1 MTKSTDCDDTLL
13 IASNSEADSCLSV
26 ESPLRLMQ
34 SIDPEPADPKPMI
47 SVIVCAY
54 RHEEY
59 IEQCLRSI
67 SNEILQ
73 SLEVLIIDDGSPD
86 ETLRKCLGFQFRQ
99 GVAVRVY
106 TKPNLGL
113 VHSLRYGLE
122 LARGRYVAFMASDD
136 CYVDGGLNSALSFL
150 MQNPSIDALLC
161 QAVTLD
167 IRESLVYGPR
177 MDVLFELSPFERLDE
192 ILISYPRPMLLQA
205 TIFKTDFIRG
215 LKPWADKL
223 ELDDWP
229 TFIRLFVAEAQHN
242 AVVRYESTIR
252 LCKYR
257 IHEGG
262 IHAQLDRQL
271 RITEQVARSFVP
283 IKYRSICLANVRIN
297 NGLIDLYQGRWS
309 KGLTMCL
316 RGFLTHPS
324 LTVLKPILQRAWRF
338 LSSRFRL
345 IWQKNQ

>member
-192 ILISYPRPMLLQA
+192 ILIEHPKPMLLQA
-205 TIFKTDFIRG
+205 TIFKTNFLRG
-215 LKPWADKL
+215 MRPWIDNL

-229 TFIRLFVAEAQHN
+229 TFIRLFVAEALFN
-242 AVVRYESTIR
+242 AVIRYESAIK
-252 LCKYR
+252 LCRYR
-257 IHEGG
+257 VHAGG
-262 IHAQLDRQL
+262 IHTNLNRQL
-271 RITEQVARSFVP
+271 CATEQVACSFVP
-283 IKYRSICLANVRIN
+283 IKYRGTCLANVRIDY
-297 NGLIDLYQGRWS
+297 GLTHLKRGRWD
-309 KGLTMCL
+309 KGLAILL

-324 LTVLKPILQRAWRF
+324 LSVVKHILRRIFRF
-338 LSSRFRL
+338 ASS
-345 IWQKNQ
+345 